1 MADIAALYA
10 RWAEFE
16 ARGSS
21 AQYESWA
28 RAIAADGEA
37 CHMIDELPIGKRQP
51 NLVFAAARHHSAP
64 DEAVELLP
72 WLRDNWPA
80 VRTTVL
86 ERATQTNEPARCA
99 TLLMALDRISGPIA
113 LLEVGASAGLC
124 LIPDFYRY
132 RFHTS
137 DGVHTLEPLDSL
149 DSPTIECA
157 LSSAAPPTSLPDIV
171 WRRGLDLNPISLDDE
186 EQRAWLETLIWPEH
200 LGRRE
205 RLRAA
210 MDVALR
216 ARPRVDE
223 GDLLTRL
230 ADTAHEAPSDA
241 TLVITHSAVLAYLND
256 QQRAEAQRVMRATGA
271 RIVSLEGVDV
281 VPDITAAL
289 PPGFRTER
297 RFVLALDGEP
307 LGLAAPHGVTFEGL
321 PLLSARP
328 SAQLVCRHDRRLEP
342 RPPTVRHSV

>member
-28 RAIAADGEA
+28 LAIADDADI
-37 CHMIDELPIGKRQP
+37 CHMIDELPVGKRQP
-51 NLVFAAARHHSAP
+51 NLVFAAARHHGSPVGA
-64 DEAVELLP
+64 DRLVP
-72 WLRDNWPA
+72 WLHDHWLA
-80 VRTTVL
+80 IRTTIL

-99 TLLMALDRISGPIA
+99 ALLIAFDRIPGPIA
-113 LLEVGASAGLC
+113 LFEVGASAGLC

-137 DGVHTLEPLDSL
+137 EGVHALEPPDSL
-149 DSPTIECA
+149 DAPTIECA

-186 EQRAWLETLIWPEH
+186 DQRAWLETLIWPEH
-200 LGRRE
+200 LDRRQ

-210 MDVALR
+210 IDVALR
-216 ARPRVDE
+216 VRPRVDE

-230 ADTAHEAPSDA
+230 ADIAHEAPSDA

-256 QQRAEAQRVMRATGA
+256 DQRAEAQRAMRATGA

-281 VPDITAAL
+281 VPDITMSL
-289 PPGFRTER
+289 PTEFHADR

-307 LGLAAPHGVTFEGL
+307 LGLAAPHGGTFEGL
-321 PLLSARP
+321 PSLSGRP
-328 SAQLVCRHDRRLEP
+328 
-342 RPPTVRHSV
+342 